1 MTNSP
6 RITRIGTV
14 IVPVSDQE
22 RALSFYV
29 ETLGF
34 EQRMDAPFA
43 GGRWIEVA
51 PFGAATTIALVE
63 APEAPVPG
71 IVVSLATENADDA
84 HATLVARGV
93 DADAEVIRMG
103 EYVPPMF
110 TFRDPDGNQLRM
122 VERP

>member
-6 RITRIGTV
+6 RVTRIGSV

-22 RALSFYV
+22 RALSFYT

-34 EQRMDAPFA
+34 EKRMDAPFA

-51 PFGAATTIALVE
+51 PLGAATTIALVE
-63 APEAPVPG
+63 ASVTPAPG
-71 IVVSLATENADDA
+71 MVVSLATDNAEDA

-93 DADAEVIRMG
+93 DADAEVMRMG
-103 EYVPPMF
+103 DSVPPMF
-110 TFRDPDGNQLRM
+110 TFRDPDGNQFRM
-122 VERP
+122 VQRD

>member
-6 RITRIGTV
+6 RVTRIGSV
-14 IVPVSDQE
+14 IVPVKDQE

-34 EQRMDAPFA
+34 EKRMDAPFA

-51 PFGAATTIALVE
+51 PVGAATTIALVE
-63 APEAPVPG
+63 SGEAVTPG
-71 IVVSLATENADDA
+71 IVVSLATENADDD

-103 EYVPPMF
+103 DYVPPMF

-122 VERP
+122 VQRD